1 LNAFLLGFFCW
12 AILLGPHLAD
22 LLFTDR
28 RWRDGIETSNE
39 QQQKPGGDAHPEDL
53 QREAI
58 ALRITAGD
66 QPCVIVRAPL
76 ENSDLYHR
84 SEQDD

>member
-1 LNAFLLGFFCW
+1 M
-12 AILLGPHLAD
+12 LGPHLAD

-39 QQQKPGGDAHPEDL
+39 QQQKPGGDARREEL
-53 QREAI
+53 QRKAI
-58 ALRITAGD
+58 AFRITAGD
-66 QPCVIVRAPL
+66 QPRVIVRAPL

-84 SEQDD
+84 NKQHD